1 MAQVRLEGVAKRFG
15 PVSALADITETMA
28 DGELT
33 VILGPS
39 GCGKSTLL
47 RVIAGLDEATA
58 GRIFIGDRDVTDLPP
73 AKRDIAM
80 VFQSYALYPH
90 MTVFDN
96 MAFGLKLAGR
106 SRAAVRAKVEEAAK
120 LLRIDGLL
128 DRKPRALSGGQRQR
142 VAMGRALVREPQVFL
157 FDEPL
162 SNLDAALR
170 VEMRF
175 EIAALQKQL
184 GATMV
189 YVTHDQVEA
198 MTLADRILVMR
209 DGRVEQSGA
218 PLDIYRRP
226 VNRFVAGFLGTP
238 GMNFIDGRIV
248 DRGENGLGIAL
259 GDGGWIDLPLAAETR
274 LAGEVIQVGVRPEDL
289 MVEKE
294 RDDGKHGGVRLSAE
308 VLLVE
313 RLGAET
319 HLHLSV
325 AGGRRI
331 IARVGGE
338 TSLRQGE
345 TVRVSASV
353 DVLHLFDV
361 SGDRIAPVG

>member
-1 MAQVRLEGVAKRFG
+1 MAGVRLEGIDKRFG
-15 PVSALADITETMA
+15 TVAVLSGVSETMA
-28 DGELT
+28 DGQLT

-47 RVIAGLDEATA
+47 RVIAGLDESTA
-58 GRIFIGDRDVTDLPP
+58 GRVLIGDRDVTDLPP

-106 SRAAVRAKVEEAAK
+106 DRAAIRAKVEGAAR
-120 LLRIDGLL
+120 LLQIDGLL

-226 VNRFVAGFLGTP
+226 RNRFVAGFLGTP
-238 GMNFIDGRIV
+238 GMNFVEGRV
-248 DRGENGLGIAL
+248 VEAGFRTTRFAL
-259 GDGGWIDLPLAAETR
+259 GDGTALEVPLAGGR
-274 LAGEVIQVGVRPEDL
+274 LASGAEVVLGVRPEDVSVGVGTGPSL
-289 MVEKE
+289 RVE
-294 RDDGKHGGVRLSAE
+294 V
-308 VLLVE
+308 VLIE

-319 HLHLSV
+319 YLHLRLQ
-325 AGGRRI
+325 GGRRI
-331 IARVGGE
+331 VARVAGE
-338 TSLRQGE
+338 AGCRVGE
-345 TVRVSASV
+345 TVAVTFAAPS
-353 DVLHLFDV
+353 LHLFD
-361 SGDRIAPVG
+361 GEGNRIEALEP